1 MPTINTN
8 VAAIKARSNLERVQR
23 DMDTSIARLSSGKR
37 ITRAH
42 DDAAGSAISGRMES
56 QIRGLNM
63 AIRSAKDGQSLV
75 DTQEG
80 ALQEV
85 TAILQRMR
93 ELAVQSGSGAIT
105 NTDRGY
111 LDTEMENLVDEIA
124 AISANT
130 KFNDTAVLTGT
141 QFKFYTDIDVA
152 GKAITTV
159 AANVAI
165 SGLGSFTATGGVHGL
180 KKARTDVTSIS
191 AVPKVISNVDMAI
204 ASVASMRANLGAVS
218 NRFDHI
224 IDNLT
229 NVVANTESA
238 KSRVEDADFATETTQ
253 LTRNTVLQQ
262 AATSMVAQAN
272 ASKNTILALIQG

>member
-1 MPTINTN
+1 MSSINTN
-8 VAAIKARSNLERVQR
+8 VAAIKARSNLDRVQR

-37 ITRAH
+37 ITRAA
-42 DDAAGSAISGRMES
+42 DDAAGSAIAGRMES

-63 AIRSAKDGQSLV
+63 QIRGAKDGQSLV

-93 ELAVQSGSGAIT
+93 ELAVQSRSGVAQA
-105 NTDRGY
+105 TDRAY
-111 LDTEMENLVDEIA
+111 LDLEMEQLVDAVA

-130 KFNDTAVLTGT
+130 KFNDTAVLTGS
-141 QFKFYTDIDVA
+141 QFSFYTDIDVK
-152 GKAITTV
+152 GTEIQTV
-159 AANVAI
+159 AVNAGV
-165 SGLGSFTATGGVHGL
+165 SGLGAATATGAIHGI
-180 KKARTDVTSIS
+180 KKVSVDITSITS
-191 AVPKVISNVDMAI
+191 ADNVVSNIDMAI
-204 ASVASMRANLGAVS
+204 TSIASMRANLGAVS

-224 IDNLT
+224 IDNIT

-238 KSRVEDADFATETTQ
+238 KSRIEDADFAVETTQ

-272 ASKNTILALIQG
+272 AQKNSILALIQG

>member
-8 VAAIKARSNLERVQR
+8 VAAIKARSNLDRVQR
-23 DMDTSIARLSSGKR
+23 EMDTSIARLSSGKR

-42 DDAAGSAISGRMES
+42 DDAAGSAIAGRMES
-56 QIRGLNM
+56 QIRGLTM
-63 AIRSAKDGQSLV
+63 GIRHAKDGQSLV

-85 TAILQRMR
+85 EGILQRMR
-93 ELAVQSGSGAIT
+93 ELAVQSASGVAST
-105 NTDRGY
+105 ADRDY
-111 LDTEMENLVDEIA
+111 LDLEMTALVQEIE
-124 AISANT
+124 AINVNT

-141 QFKFYTDIDVA
+141 QFSFYTDIDVNGTA
-152 GKAITTV
+152 VQTV
-159 AANVAI
+159 AANITVT
-165 SGLGSFTATGGVHGL
+165 GLGTGVSTVQVDISSATSNTSTTGVQ
-180 KKARTDVTSIS
+180 
-191 AVPKVISNVDMAI
+191 AVITRVDNAI
-204 ASVASMRANLGAVS
+204 ASVAGMRANLGAVS

-229 NVVANTESA
+229 NVVANTESS
-238 KSRVEDADFATETTQ
+238 KSRIEDADFAVETTQ

-272 ASKNTILALIQG
+272 AQKNSILALIQG

>member
-1 MPTINTN
+1 
-8 VAAIKARSNLERVQR
+8 
-23 DMDTSIARLSSGKR
+23 MDTSIARLSSGKR

-42 DDAAGSAISGRMES
+42 DDAAGSAIAGRMES

-63 AIRSAKDGQSLV
+63 SIRGAKDGQSLV

-85 TAILQRMR
+85 SDILQRMR
-93 ELAVQSGSGAIT
+93 ELAVQSRSGVGTAA
-105 NTDRGY
+105 DRTY
-111 LDTEMENLVDEIA
+111 LDLEMEQLVDEVA

-141 QFKFYTDIDVA
+141 QFSFYTDIDVA
-152 GKAITTV
+152 GTAIQTV
-159 AANVAI
+159 AVNIGV
-165 SGLGSFTATGGVHGL
+165 SGLGAATASGAVHGI
-180 KKARTDVTSIS
+180 KKASVDITSITS
-191 AVPKVISNVDMAI
+191 ADNVVSNIDMAI
-204 ASVASMRANLGAVS
+204 GSIASMRANLGAVS

-229 NVVANTESA
+229 NVVANTEAA
-238 KSRVEDADFATETTQ
+238 KSRVEDADFAVETTQ

-272 ASKNTILALIQG
+272 ASKNSILALIQG

>member
-8 VAAIKARSNLERVQR
+8 VAAIKARSNLEKVQR
-23 DMDTSIARLSSGKR
+23 DLDQSIARLSSGKR

-42 DDAAGSAISGRMES
+42 DDASGQAIAGRMES
-56 QIRGLNM
+56 QIRGLQISLRNT
-63 AIRSAKDGQSLV
+63 KDGQSLV

-93 ELAVQSGSGAIT
+93 ELAVQASSGIAVSADKNYLNLEMTQLYNEIDAI
-105 NTDRGY
+105 G
-111 LDTEMENLVDEIA
+111 V
-124 AISANT
+124 NT
-130 KFNDTAVLTGT
+130 KFNDKNILTGAT
-141 QFKFYTDIDVA
+141 FKFYTDIDLSGTAVSVLA
-152 GKAITTV
+152 LSMTGAAI
-159 AANVAI
+159 
-165 SGLGSFTATGGVHGL
+165 GLSS
-180 KKARTDVTSIS
+180 TSIS
-191 AVPKVISNVDMAI
+191 IGSLTGQISIVSVISRFDTAI
-204 ASVASMRANLGAVS
+204 QSVAALRANLGAIS
-218 NRFDHI
+218 NRFDHV

-238 KSRVEDADFATETTQ
+238 KSRVEDADFAVETTQ

-272 ASKNTILALIQG
+272 AQKNSILALIQ

>member
-1 MPTINTN
+1 MPSINTN

-42 DDAAGSAISGRMES
+42 DDAAGSAIVGRMES

-63 AIRSAKDGQSLV
+63 SIKNIKDGQSLV

-80 ALQEV
+80 AMQEI
-85 TAILQRMR
+85 TALLQRMR
-93 ELAVQSGSGAIT
+93 ELAVQAANGSLT
-105 NTDRGY
+105 NADKDY
-111 LDTEMENLVDEIA
+111 LQLENLNLAREIK
-124 AISANT
+124 AIGLNT

-141 QFKFYTDIDVA
+141 QFSFYADIDAA
-152 GKAITTV
+152 GTAITTV
-159 AANVAI
+159 TAAMSVTRLDIA
-165 SGLGSFTATGGVHGL
+165 TATISIGGGETQADI
-180 KKARTDVTSIS
+180 KETISIL
-191 AVPKVISNVDMAI
+191 DTAI
-204 ASVASMRANLGAVS
+204 ARVADKRANLGAVS

-229 NVVANTESA
+229 NVVANTESS
-238 KSRVEDADFATETTQ
+238 KSRIEDADFAVETTQ

-272 ASKNTILALIQG
+272 AQKNTILALIQN